1 MVLCIWL
8 RATDLGFPRCLSV
21 KESTGQRRSHRRR
34 RFNPW
39 VGKIPWRR
47 KSQPT
52 QVFLPGYSHGQRSLA
67 GYSPRGGRVGHDR
80 AHTHMM
86 TTDLGVFK
94 NCFDKSEIKYFYLRE
109 ALCNLSYL

>member
-8 RATDLGFPRCLSV
+8 RATDLGFPRCLNG

-34 RFNPW
+34 RFHPW

-47 KSQPT
+47 KWQPT

-109 ALCNLSYL
+109 ALCNVSFL